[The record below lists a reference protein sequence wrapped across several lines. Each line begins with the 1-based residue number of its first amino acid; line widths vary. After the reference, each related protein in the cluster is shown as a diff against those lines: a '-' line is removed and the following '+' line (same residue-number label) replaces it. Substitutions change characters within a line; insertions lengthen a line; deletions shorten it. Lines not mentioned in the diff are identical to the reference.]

1 MWTSNVCPPISAAM
15 DFESNFISYLCGQH
29 VASYIY
35 IIKVLLLLEI
45 TIGVLKQYSEL
56 IAITSTYSGSEINT
70 KFNYLI
76 CFP

>member
-1 MWTSNVCPPISAAM
+1 MFAHQFLQPWTLNQIL
-15 DFESNFISYLCGQH
+15 YLICVANMH
-29 VASYIY
+29 VVSYIH

-45 TIGVLKQYSEL
+45 TIGILKQYSEL
-56 IAITSTYSGSEINT
+56 IAITSTYSESEINT